1 MAVLSK
7 RDDPEARGRAEAEL
21 IEAVVALLT
30 DGTPYASLSISKIAE
45 RAGHT
50 RTGFY
55 FYFRDKRDLL
65 MSATSRLVEE
75 LFRGTTTWLEGPGG
89 SADLRRALSQVL
101 HAYRRSSALLRAL
114 IEATTY
120 DAVIA
125 TYWHDEV
132 GRFIAATAQRLE
144 RDGLPATQ
152 ARGTADALVWMVERV
167 YYQRVL
173 NDDPEEDQLAI
184 DSLTAIWTRILNLS
198 T

>member
-30 DGTPYASLSISKIAE
+30 EGAPYATLSVSKIAE

-75 LFRGTTTWLEGPGG
+75 LFQDATTWLKGPGG
-89 SADLRRALSQVL
+89 STELRVALTEVL

-114 IEATTY
+114 IEASTY
-120 DAVIA
+120 DAVVA
-125 TYWHDEV
+125 EYWHDEI
-132 GRFIAATAQRLE
+132 GRFINASAQRLA
-144 RDGLPATQ
+144 RDGLPQDQ
-152 ARGTADALVWMVERV
+152 ARGIADALVWMVERV
-167 YYQRVL
+167 FYQRVL
-173 NDDPEEDQLAI
+173 NDDPDGDQLAI
-184 DSLTAIWTRILNLS
+184 DSLAAIWTRALNLP

>member
-89 SADLRRALSQVL
+89 SAELQRALSQVL

-125 TYWHDEV
+125 TYWHDEI

-173 NDDPEEDQLAI
+173 NDDPEEDKLAI
-184 DSLTAIWTRILNLS
+184 DSLTAIWARTLNLS